1 MTIPRYADPM
11 EFSEALGSVIREHRE
26 AHVPKLTQGD
36 LGAAAGYQTGASVS
50 ISRIESGLM
59 SPSPGKLEAIA
70 RVLGVTSS
78 QLEQEAAKR
87 TWTGRTCAGKGD
99 GNGPRG
105 DSIKDR
111 VERVQQEI
119 GRRTSLITERA
130 EAFNEAHDRARDDFF
145 VRFVDVATGVTG
157 APQPPDPA
165 ALDDEGT
172 ADVQAEATN
181 RIRWTSYGV
190 ASALAGGAGGA
201 AAGAAVGGAAAYGTF
216 MAAAT
221 FGTASTGAAIAGL
234 GGAAATNAALALL
247 GGGTLAAGGAGIA
260 GGTAL
265 LAGIAAA
272 PALIL
277 AVGGLVW
284 KVRRNRK
291 QQEEAKKQIDAVE
304 AELAATREGFE
315 AVADILLR
323 SRKILDYIAV
333 HAGHALKRWENQL
346 GPRPIDWKSMAGT
359 DRKRYQEFIDIS
371 ANQLAVATIDV
382 TKLMA
387 SRGEERGELIAV
399 AEEVLK
405 QAKATI
411 ESLV

>member
-1 MTIPRYADPM
+1 M
-11 EFSEALGSVIREHRE
+11 EFSEALGAVIREHRE
-26 AHVPKLTQGD
+26 AHIPKLTQGELGKFAD
-36 LGAAAGYQTGASVS
+36 YKAGAAVS

-59 SPSPGKLEAIA
+59 SPSREKLEAIA
-70 RVLGVTSS
+70 QVFGVTAS

-87 TWTGRTCAGKGD
+87 AHTGRTRAAGKGD
-99 GNGPRG
+99 GKAVRG
-105 DSIKDR
+105 DNIRDR
-111 VERVQQEI
+111 IERVQQEI
-119 GRRTSLITERA
+119 DRRTVLITERA
-130 EAFNEAHDRARDDFF
+130 EAFNEAHDRARDKFF
-145 VRFVDVATGVTG
+145 VPFVDVATGVTG

-172 ADVQAEATN
+172 ADVQAEAAN

-234 GGAAATNAALALL
+234 SGAAATNAALALL
-247 GGGTLAAGGAGIA
+247 GGGALAAGGAGIA

-272 PALIL
+272 PALVL

-291 QQEEAKKQIDAVE
+291 QQEEAKKQLDAVE
-304 AELAATREGFE
+304 AEIAATRVGFE
-315 AVADILLR
+315 AVVGILPR
-323 SRKILDYIAV
+323 SIEILDYIAV
-333 HAGHALKRWENQL
+333 HAGHALKRWESQL
-346 GPRPIDWKSMAGT
+346 GPRPIDWKSMSAA

-382 TKLMA
+382 TKIMA
-387 SRGEERGELIAV
+387 SRGDEQEELIAV

-405 QAKATI
+405 QAKTTI